1 MQASAGARKKEIA
14 ALASKVDKAGQS
26 VETAASSAMAAKLE
40 VNDLAS
46 QLQDITARLNA
57 VDKTAKD
64 SSARTAANE
73 EAIRAI
79 DAYRLQ
85 VNRDLQ
91 LIKQQ
96 LGAPPG

>member
-1 MQASAGARKKEIA
+1 
-14 ALASKVDKAGQS
+14 
-26 VETAASSAMAAKLE
+26 MAAKLE

-57 VDKTAKD
+57 VDKTARD